1 MMKKN
6 EIFEIMDYF
15 QKTNLSYFSWEQSDN
30 KIVMERKLEIMPA
43 AQSCESMPKEIK
55 IPQTGG
61 CLDVHD
67 LKEEKLIIAPLVGTF
82 YTKPSPDAKPFVQ
95 VGQVVRKG
103 DVVGIIEA
111 MKLMNEIRAK
121 EDGVVSRFL
130 VEDGK
135 LVEFQQGLIALEE
148 KTNV

>member
-1 MMKKN
+1 MKKS
-6 EIFEIMDYF
+6 EVFEIMDYF
-15 QKTNLSYFSWEQSDN
+15 QKSNLTFFSWEQN
-30 KIVMERKLEIMPA
+30 EEKIVMERKQEVGSSIV
-43 AQSCESMPKEIK
+43 
-55 IPQTGG
+55 PQT
-61 CLDVHD
+61 VIQ
-67 LKEEKLIIAPLVGTF
+67 EERQIQPIASQNEKIITAPLVGTF

-95 VGQVVRKG
+95 VGQMVHKG

-111 MKLMNEIRAK
+111 MKLMNEIKAK

-148 KTNV
+148 KAHV

>member
-1 MMKKN
+1 MKKN
-6 EIFEIMDYF
+6 EVFEIMDQF
-15 QKTNLSYFSWEQSDN
+15 QKSNLTFFSWEQNDE
-30 KIVMERKLEIMPA
+30 KLVLERKQEVI
-43 AQSCESMPKEIK
+43 AQSIPTVVMQEEKQIK
-55 IPQTGG
+55 PTVIQN
-61 CLDVHD
+61 
-67 LKEEKLIIAPLVGTF
+67 EKLISAPLVGTF

-95 VGQVVRKG
+95 VGQMVHKG

-111 MKLMNEIRAK
+111 MKRMNEIKAK

-148 KTNV
+148 KKDV

>member
-1 MMKKN
+1 MKKN
-6 EIFEIMDYF
+6 EVFEIMDQF
-15 QKTNLSYFSWEQSDN
+15 QKSNLTFFSWEQNDE
-30 KIVMERKLEIMPA
+30 KLVLERKHEVI
-43 AQSCESMPKEIK
+43 AQS
-55 IPQTGG
+55 IPTVVMQEEKQIQPT
-61 CLDVHD
+61 VIQN
-67 LKEEKLIIAPLVGTF
+67 EKLISAPLVGTF

-95 VGQVVRKG
+95 VGQMVHKG

-111 MKLMNEIRAK
+111 MKLMNEIKSK

-148 KTNV
+148 KKDV